1 MGLRQMLPVQ
11 TMSTWYMGSV
21 PVEIAGR
28 KPAGI
33 QFGKP
38 NAVRV
43 NCQWAHPA
51 IRCLIFFP
59 VSTING
65 PYPQQYCTAMIRNT
79 RPFFAEQS
87 MDNYRI
93 LFVDDD
99 KDILMMVEQYLQ
111 IQGYDI
117 TTVNS
122 GLKALDLIRDQ
133 EIHIIFTDYK
143 MPEFNGLELLA
154 AVKQYNPAIE
164 VIIVTG
170 YGSMESA
177 VQAMKFGCYDY
188 LQKPFKLDHLK
199 LIVDRIIEEKK
210 VEDKAALIR
219 KRARGRYKY
228 EGLIGISAAMQQVY
242 ELIEAVVAQEP
253 MVMIQ
258 GESGTGK
265 ELVARTIHARGD
277 RGDMPFV
284 PVNCGSI
291 TEGVPEEELVSH
303 VTALM
308 KKVGGGS
315 IYLDE
320 IAELSAG
327 LRLNILR
334 AIEAEK
340 RARGL
345 GARIMAA
352 TGKEISE
359 VIDSGAL
366 KKDLFDLLNA
376 TVINMPPL
384 RERRE
389 DICLLIH
396 HFIHQACMKQNKRII
411 GIAPEAFDIL
421 MHYHW
426 PGNLI
431 QLQNVIE
438 RALALGVEE
447 MIGPEDLPAEIQT
460 FSEISKIG

>member
-1 MGLRQMLPVQ
+1 M
-11 TMSTWYMGSV
+11 
-21 PVEIAGR
+21 
-28 KPAGI
+28 
-33 QFGKP
+33 
-38 NAVRV
+38 N
-43 NCQWAHPA
+43 
-51 IRCLIFFP
+51 
-59 VSTING
+59 
-65 PYPQQYCTAMIRNT
+65 
-79 RPFFAEQS
+79 
-87 MDNYRI
+87 DYRI

-111 IQGYDI
+111 MQGYDI
-117 TTVNS
+117 TAVNS

-133 EIHIIFTDYK
+133 DIDIIFTDYK

-154 AVKQYNPAIE
+154 AVKQYKPEIE

-199 LIVDRIIEEKK
+199 LIIDRIIEEKK

-228 EGLIGISAAMQQVY
+228 EGLIGISAPMQQVY
-242 ELIEAVVAQEP
+242 ELIETVVQQNP
-253 MVMIQ
+253 MVLIQ

-265 ELVARTIHARGD
+265 ELVARTIHYRSE
-277 RGDMPFV
+277 RRDMPFV

-291 TEGVPEEELVSH
+291 ADGVPEDKVVNH
-303 VTALM
+303 VTALI
-308 KKVGGGS
+308 KKVDGGT

-320 IAELSAG
+320 IAELAPA
-327 LRLNILR
+327 LRLSLLQALEGEQKSKGIS
-334 AIEAEK
+334 
-340 RARGL
+340 ARVV
-345 GARIMAA
+345 AA
-352 TGKEISE
+352 TSRELNEI
-359 VIDSGAL
+359 IDSGAM

-376 TVINMPPL
+376 VVIKLPPL

-396 HFIHQACMKQNKRII
+396 HFIHLSCRKQQKRII
-411 GIAPEAFDIL
+411 GISTEALDVI
-421 MHYHW
+421 MRYHW

-438 RALALGVEE
+438 RALALGVEDV
-447 MIGPEDLPAEIQT
+447 IGPDDLPAEIQT
-460 FSEISKIG
+460 FSEISKLG

>member
-1 MGLRQMLPVQ
+1 M
-11 TMSTWYMGSV
+11 
-21 PVEIAGR
+21 
-28 KPAGI
+28 
-33 QFGKP
+33 
-38 NAVRV
+38 N
-43 NCQWAHPA
+43 
-51 IRCLIFFP
+51 
-59 VSTING
+59 
-65 PYPQQYCTAMIRNT
+65 
-79 RPFFAEQS
+79 
-87 MDNYRI
+87 DYRI

-111 IQGYDI
+111 MQGYDI

-133 EIHIIFTDYK
+133 DIHIIFTDYK

-154 AVKQYNPAIE
+154 AVKQFKPSIE

-199 LIVDRIIEEKK
+199 LIIDRIIEEKK
-210 VEDKAALIR
+210 VEDKAALLR

-228 EGLIGISAAMQQVY
+228 EGLIGISAPMQQVY
-242 ELIEAVVAQEP
+242 ELIETVVQQNP
-253 MVMIQ
+253 MVLIQ

-265 ELVARTIHARGD
+265 ELVARTIHHKSER
-277 RGDMPFV
+277 REMPFV

-291 TEGVPEEELVSH
+291 ADGVPDKELVKH

-308 KKVGGGS
+308 KKVDGGT

-320 IAELSAG
+320 IAELAPT
-327 LRLNILR
+327 LRLSLLQ
-334 AIEAEK
+334 ALEAEQK
-340 RARGL
+340 KKGLSARVV
-345 GARIMAA
+345 AA
-352 TGKEISE
+352 TGKDLKDI
-359 VIDSGAL
+359 IDSGAL
-366 KKDLFDLLNA
+366 NKDLFDLLSA
-376 TVINMPPL
+376 VVITLPPL

-396 HFIHQACMKQNKRII
+396 HFIHQICAQQKKRII
-411 GIAPEAFDIL
+411 NISPEAIDII
-421 MHYHW
+421 MRYHW

-447 MIGPEDLPAEIQT
+447 VIGPDDLPAEIQT
-460 FSEISKIG
+460 FSEISKMG

>member
-1 MGLRQMLPVQ
+1 
-11 TMSTWYMGSV
+11 
-21 PVEIAGR
+21 
-28 KPAGI
+28 
-33 QFGKP
+33 
-38 NAVRV
+38 
-43 NCQWAHPA
+43 
-51 IRCLIFFP
+51 
-59 VSTING
+59 
-65 PYPQQYCTAMIRNT
+65 
-79 RPFFAEQS
+79 
-87 MDNYRI
+87 MDDYRI

-111 IQGYDI
+111 MQGYDI

-133 EIHIIFTDYK
+133 DIHIIFTDYK

-199 LIVDRIIEEKK
+199 LIIDRILEEKK
-210 VEDKAALIR
+210 VEDKAALVR
-219 KRARGRYKY
+219 KRSRGRYRY
-228 EGLIGISAAMQQVY
+228 EGLIGISAPMQQVY
-242 ELIEAVVAQEP
+242 EIIETVILQKP
-253 MVMIQ
+253 MVLIQ

-265 ELVARTIHARGD
+265 ELVARTIHAKSD
-277 RGDMPFV
+277 RSDMPFV

-291 TEGVPEEELVSH
+291 TAGVPEEEIISH

-308 KKVGGGS
+308 KKVDGGS

-327 LRLNILR
+327 LRLTLLQ
-334 AIEAEK
+334 AIESEK
-340 RARGL
+340 KTRGL
-345 GARIMAA
+345 SACVMAA
-352 TGKEISE
+352 TGKEIKD
-359 VIDSGAL
+359 VIDSGVL

-376 TVINMPPL
+376 VVITMPPL

-389 DICLLIH
+389 DICLLMH
-396 HFIHQACMKQNKRII
+396 HFIYQACKKQGKRII
-411 GIAPEAFDIL
+411 SISPEALDIL
-421 MHYHW
+421 MQYHW

-431 QLQNVIE
+431 QLQNVID
-438 RALALGVEE
+438 RALALGVEDV
-447 MIGPEDLPAEIQT
+447 IGPEELPAEIQT
-460 FSEISKIG
+460 FSEISKIS

>member
-1 MGLRQMLPVQ
+1 M
-11 TMSTWYMGSV
+11 
-21 PVEIAGR
+21 
-28 KPAGI
+28 
-33 QFGKP
+33 
-38 NAVRV
+38 N
-43 NCQWAHPA
+43 
-51 IRCLIFFP
+51 
-59 VSTING
+59 
-65 PYPQQYCTAMIRNT
+65 
-79 RPFFAEQS
+79 
-87 MDNYRI
+87 DYRI

-111 IQGYDI
+111 MQGYDI

-133 EIHIIFTDYK
+133 DIHIIFTDYK

-154 AVKQYNPAIE
+154 AVKQYNPDIE
-164 VIIVTG
+164 VIMVTG

-199 LIVDRIIEEKK
+199 LIIDRIIEEKK
-210 VEDKAALIR
+210 VEDKAALLR

-228 EGLIGISAAMQQVY
+228 ESLIGISEQMQQVY
-242 ELIEAVVAQEP
+242 ELIETVVLQDA
-253 MVMIQ
+253 MVLIQ

-265 ELVARTIHARGD
+265 ELVARTIHQKSERP
-277 RGDMPFV
+277 DMPFV

-291 TEGVPEEELVSH
+291 ADGVPAKKLVSH

-308 KKVGGGS
+308 KKVAGGT

-320 IAELSAG
+320 IAELAPSV
-327 LRLNILR
+327 RLSLLQ
-334 AIEAEK
+334 ALEAEQMNK
-340 RARGL
+340 GL
-345 GARIMAA
+345 SSRVVAA
-352 TGKEISE
+352 TGKELKDI
-359 VIDSGAL
+359 IDSGAL
-366 KKDLFDLLNA
+366 DKNLFDLLNA
-376 TVINMPPL
+376 VIITLPPL

-396 HFIHQACMKQNKRII
+396 HFIHHACAQQKKRII
-411 GIAPEAFDIL
+411 NVSPEAIDII
-421 MHYHW
+421 MRYHW

-447 MIGPEDLPAEIQT
+447 VIGPEDLPAEIQT
-460 FSEISKIG
+460 FSEISKIS